1 MVRLRHEAQHAT
13 NRLGGGFVVQ
23 RNKLEDM
30 AELLEK
36 SGDYRVLRRLPSHN
50 SSGHAEGPFPYIG
63 IVLDTETTGLD
74 HELDQVIELG
84 MVKFHFS
91 SDGRI
96 GPIVDRFQ
104 AFQEP
109 KSPLSDEIARLTGLT
124 AVDLCGRAI
133 DPDAVAEFVKGAA
146 LVIAHNAAFDR
157 PFSERV
163 SAIFA
168 NLPWTCSATEIKWKE
183 EGASSFRLENLLGY
197 FGYFHDAHRAI
208 ADCEAL
214 LFILSQPLPVTE
226 GIGFGALLR
235 AARRPAAR
243 IFAEGAP
250 FDARHALKR
259 RGYRWNNGQN
269 AYPRAW
275 WRDVDPDAVDD
286 ELEFLASYETQPEP
300 LVLRMSAR
308 ERFRSMMRN

>member
-1 MVRLRHEAQHAT
+1 MP
-13 NRLGGGFVVQ
+13 Q
-23 RNKLEDM
+23 RDKLEDM
-30 AELLEK
+30 AKSLEN
-36 SGDYRVLRRLPSHN
+36 SGDYRVLRRLPSHV
-50 SSGHAEGPFPYIG
+50 SSGHTEGPLPHIG

-84 MVKFHFS
+84 MVKFHFA
-91 SDGRI
+91 SDGCI

-109 KSPLSDEIARLTGLT
+109 ESPLSDEIARLTGLT
-124 AVDLCGRAI
+124 AGDLCGQAI
-133 DPDAVAEFVKGAA
+133 DPDAVAEFVREAA

-157 PFSERV
+157 PFAERL
-163 SAIFA
+163 SASFA
-168 NLPWTCSATEIKWKE
+168 KVPWACSATDINWKA
-183 EGASSFRLENLLGY
+183 EGVSSYRLENLLGH

-214 LFILSQPLPVTE
+214 LFILSQPLPVSE
-226 GIGFGALLR
+226 GTGFAALLR

-259 RGYRWNNGQN
+259 RGYRWNDGQN
-269 AYPRAW
+269 GYPRAW

-286 ELEFLASYETQPEP
+286 ELKFLASHETHPEA

-308 ERFRSMMRN
+308 DRFRSLVRN

>member
-1 MVRLRHEAQHAT
+1 VA
-13 NRLGGGFVVQ
+13 Q

-30 AELLEK
+30 VKSLEI
-36 SGDYRVLRRLPSHN
+36 SGDYRVLRRLPSDIN
-50 SSGHAEGPFPYIG
+50 SGHTEGPLPHIG

-84 MVKFHFS
+84 MVKFHFA

-96 GPIVDRFQ
+96 SPIVDRFQ

-109 KSPLSDEIARLTGLT
+109 ESPLSDEIARLTGLT
-124 AVDLCGRAI
+124 AGDLCGQAI
-133 DPDAVAEFVKGAA
+133 DPDAVAEFVREAA

-157 PFSERV
+157 PFSERL
-163 SAIFA
+163 SASFA
-168 NLPWTCSATEIKWKE
+168 NLPWTCSATDINWKA
-183 EGASSFRLENLLGY
+183 EGVSSYRLENLLGH

-214 LFILSQPLPVTE
+214 LFILSQPLPVSE
-226 GIGFGALLR
+226 GTGFAALLH

-259 RGYRWNNGQN
+259 RGYRWNDGQN
-269 AYPRAW
+269 GYPRAW

-286 ELEFLASYETQPEP
+286 ELAFLASHETHPEA

-308 ERFRSMMRN
+308 DRFRSMVRN

>member
-1 MVRLRHEAQHAT
+1 MAQ
-13 NRLGGGFVVQ
+13 RD
-23 RNKLEDM
+23 KLEDM
-30 AELLEK
+30 AKSLEN
-36 SGDYRVLRRLPSHN
+36 SGDYRVLRRLPSQV
-50 SSGHAEGPFPYIG
+50 SSGHTEGSLPHIG

-84 MVKFHFS
+84 MVKFHFA

-109 KSPLSDEIARLTGLT
+109 ESPLSDEIARLTGLT
-124 AVDLCGRAI
+124 EENLCGQAI
-133 DPDAVAEFVKGAA
+133 DPDAVAEFVRDAA

-157 PFSERV
+157 PFSERLSV
-163 SAIFA
+163 SFA
-168 NLPWTCSATEIKWKE
+168 NLPWACSATDINWKA
-183 EGASSFRLENLLGY
+183 EGVSSYRLENLLGH

-208 ADCEAL
+208 SDCEAL
-214 LFILSQPLPVTE
+214 LFILSQPLPVSE
-226 GIGFGALLR
+226 GTGFAALLR

-250 FDARHALKR
+250 FDARHSLKR
-259 RGYRWNNGQN
+259 RGYRWNDGQN
-269 AYPRAW
+269 GYPRAW

-286 ELEFLASYETQPEP
+286 ELAFLASHETHPEA

-308 ERFRSMMRN
+308 DRFRSMVRN

>member
-1 MVRLRHEAQHAT
+1 MAQ
-13 NRLGGGFVVQ
+13 RE
-23 RNKLEDM
+23 KLEEM
-30 AELLEK
+30 AKSLEN
-36 SGDYRVLRRLPSHN
+36 SGDYRVLRRLPSHI
-50 SSGHAEGPFPYIG
+50 SSSQKEGVLPYTA

-74 HELDQVIELG
+74 PELDHVIELG
-84 MVKFHFS
+84 MVKFHFA

-96 GPIVDRFQ
+96 GPIVARFQ

-109 KSPLSDEIARLTGLT
+109 ESPLSDEVVRLTGLT
-124 AVDLCGRAI
+124 AEDLSGQSI
-133 DPDAVAEFVKGAA
+133 DPDAVAEFVSEAA
-146 LVIAHNAAFDR
+146 LIIAHNAAFDR
-157 PFSERV
+157 PFSERLN
-163 SAIFA
+163 SSFA
-168 NLPWTCSATEIKWKE
+168 NLPWACSATDIDWKA
-183 EGASSFRLENLLGY
+183 EGISSYRLENLLGH

-214 LFILSQPLPVTE
+214 LFILSQPLPASE
-226 GIGFGALLR
+226 GTVFSALLE

-259 RGYRWNNGQN
+259 RGYRWNDGQN
-269 AYPRAW
+269 GYPRAW

-286 ELEFLASYETQPEP
+286 ELSFLASHETHREA

-308 ERFRSMMRN
+308 DRFRSKARD

>member
-1 MVRLRHEAQHAT
+1 VAQHD
-13 NRLGGGFVVQ
+13 
-23 RNKLEDM
+23 KLEDM
-30 AELLEK
+30 AKLLEN
-36 SGDYRVLRRLPSHN
+36 SGDYRVLRRLPSHIG
-50 SSGHAEGPFPYIG
+50 SGHTEGPLPHIG

-84 MVKFHFS
+84 MVKFHFA

-109 KSPLSDEIARLTGLT
+109 ESPLSDEIARLTGLT
-124 AVDLCGRAI
+124 AGDLYGQAI
-133 DPDAVAEFVKGAA
+133 DPDAVAEFVREAA

-157 PFSERV
+157 PFSERL
-163 SAIFA
+163 SATFA
-168 NLPWTCSATEIKWKE
+168 NLPWACSATDINWKT
-183 EGASSFRLENLLGY
+183 EGVSSYRLENLLGY

-214 LFILSQPLPVTE
+214 LFILSQPLPVAE
-226 GIGFGALLR
+226 GTGFAALLR
-235 AARRPAAR
+235 AARHPAAR

-259 RGYRWNNGQN
+259 RGYQWNDGQN
-269 AYPRAW
+269 GYPRAW
-275 WRDVDPDAVDD
+275 WRDVDPDAIDD
-286 ELEFLASYETQPEP
+286 ELAFLASHETHPEA
-300 LVLRMSAR
+300 LVMRMSAR
-308 ERFRSMMRN
+308 DRFRSQVRS

>member
-1 MVRLRHEAQHAT
+1 MT
-13 NRLGGGFVVQ
+13 Q
-23 RNKLEDM
+23 RDKLEDM
-30 AELLEK
+30 AKSLEN
-36 SGDYRVLRRLPSHN
+36 SGDYRVLRRLPSHV
-50 SSGHAEGPFPYIG
+50 SSGHSEGSHPHIG

-84 MVKFHFS
+84 MVKFHFA

-109 KSPLSDEIARLTGLT
+109 ESPLGDEIARLTGLK
-124 AVDLCGRAI
+124 AGDLCGQAI
-133 DPDAVAEFVKGAA
+133 DPDAVTEFVKEAA

-157 PFSERV
+157 PFSERL
-163 SAIFA
+163 SPSFA
-168 NLPWTCSATEIKWKE
+168 SLPWACSATDINWKAE
-183 EGASSFRLENLLGY
+183 AVSSYRLENLLAH

-214 LFILSQPLPVTE
+214 LFILSQPLPVSE
-226 GIGFGALLR
+226 GTGFAALLR
-235 AARRPAAR
+235 AARRPIAK

-259 RGYRWNNGQN
+259 RGYRWNDGQN
-269 AYPRAW
+269 GYPRAW
-275 WRDVDPDAVDD
+275 WRDVAPDAVDD
-286 ELEFLASYETQPEP
+286 ELAFLASHETHPEA
-300 LVLRMSAR
+300 LVLYMSAR
-308 ERFRSMMRN
+308 DRFRSKVRN

>member
-1 MVRLRHEAQHAT
+1 VT
-13 NRLGGGFVVQ
+13 Q
-23 RNKLEDM
+23 RDKLEDM
-30 AELLEK
+30 AKSLEN
-36 SGDYRVLRRLPSHN
+36 SGDYRVLRRLPSRV
-50 SSGHAEGPFPYIG
+50 SSGDTEGPLPHIG

-84 MVKFHFS
+84 MVKFHFA

-109 KSPLSDEIARLTGLT
+109 ESPISDEIARLTGLT
-124 AVDLCGRAI
+124 AADLCGHVI

-157 PFSERV
+157 PFSERL
-163 SAIFA
+163 SASFA
-168 NLPWTCSATEIKWKE
+168 SLPWACSATDINWKA
-183 EGASSFRLENLLGY
+183 EGVGSYRLENLLGQ

-214 LFILSQPLPVTE
+214 LFMLSQPLPVSE
-226 GIGFGALLR
+226 GTGFAALLC

-243 IFAEGAP
+243 IYAEGAP
-250 FDARHALKR
+250 FDARHVLKS
-259 RGYRWNNGQN
+259 RGYRWNDGQN
-269 AYPRAW
+269 GYPRAW

-286 ELEFLASYETQPEP
+286 ELAFLASHETNPEA

-308 ERFRSMMRN
+308 DRFRSLVRN